1 MTADLALQKAIF
13 AHLAADTSL
22 AALVGA
28 RIYDNA
34 PGDAVFP
41 FLVLGEND
49 TRNWPGGME
58 HRLAL
63 HCFSRS
69 GGRMEAK
76 GILGAVHAAL
86 DDKPLTLEG
95 HNLVNLRFLDSTTRR
110 EADGTTWR
118 GTIRFRA
125 ITEKTGET
133 A

>member
-1 MTADLALQKAIF
+1 MTADLVLQKAIF
-13 AHLAADTSL
+13 THLAEDAGL
-22 AALVGA
+22 IALVGA
-28 RIYDNA
+28 RIHDNA

-76 GILGAVHAAL
+76 SILGAVHVAL
-86 DDKPLTLEG
+86 DDKSLTLEG
-95 HNLVNLRFLDSTTRR
+95 HTLINLRFLDSTTRR

-125 ITEKTGET
+125 ITENGESV
-133 A
+133 

>member
-13 AHLAADTSL
+13 AHLAGNGPL
-22 AALVGA
+22 AALVGT
-28 RIYDNA
+28 RIHDNA
-34 PGDAVFP
+34 PGDAAFP

-49 TRNWPGGME
+49 ARNWPGGME
-58 HRLAL
+58 HRLTL

-76 GILGAVHAAL
+76 HILGAVHAAL
-86 DDKPLTLEG
+86 DDKSLAMEG
-95 HNLVNLRFLDSTTRR
+95 HTLINLRFLDSATRR

-125 ITEKTGET
+125 VTEETGE
-133 A
+133 AA